1 MVEGIPGGFVSGY
14 YEELSLN
21 GLTGFYAGLWG
32 GRPAVAA
39 WLRPSGVSG
48 VESMPSAD
56 VVSQWAGLVEGFW
69 RLHRDWSSADGVKA
83 VDSIE
88 SGGVYYLVAVLEDP
102 SSAGALLAAARERLA
117 CLRPPHNIEEIVYG
131 NTRVSRE
138 EAITAL
144 FQAANSLVV
153 DVLFLLDE
161 LEESGDPPARGLE
174 DAGFTPLDDFHDV
187 AWEVH
192 EVSRTTLYRSWKP

>member
-1 MVEGIPGGFVSGY
+1 M
-14 YEELSLN
+14 
-21 GLTGFYAGLWG
+21 
-32 GRPAVAA
+32 
-39 WLRPSGVSG
+39 
-48 VESMPSAD
+48 
-56 VVSQWAGLVEGFW
+56 
-69 RLHRDWSSADGVKA
+69 KA

-117 CLRPPHNIEEIVYG
+117 CLRPPHDIEEIVYG

-192 EVSRTTLYRSWKP
+192 EVSRTTLYRVLEALAREGYPDPREGEGLHAKR